1 MPVSFFQTAYALE
14 TFITPFPC
22 FHNLLGMVKKPKPP
36 PVAVPKSESAGQLAR
51 EVAASI
57 EKVQLPE
64 VGAALAFSPSEIAR
78 DVSRQ
83 LTAGRLGKEEREE
96 LLSPEAQATLP
107 KST

>member
-1 MPVSFFQTAYALE
+1 MA
-14 TFITPFPC
+14 
-22 FHNLLGMVKKPKPP
+22 KKPRPP
-36 PVAVPKSESAGQLAR
+36 PVAVPKVESAGQLAR

-64 VGAALAFSPSEIAR
+64 VEAALAFSPSEVAR

-83 LTAGRLGKEEREE
+83 LTAGRLGRQEEREQ
-96 LLSPEAQATLP
+96 LLSPEAQAKLP

>member
-1 MPVSFFQTAYALE
+1 MF
-14 TFITPFPC
+14 
-22 FHNLLGMVKKPKPP
+22 PKPSRHGQEAQATT
-36 PVAVPKSESAGQLAR
+36 VAVPKSESAGQLAR